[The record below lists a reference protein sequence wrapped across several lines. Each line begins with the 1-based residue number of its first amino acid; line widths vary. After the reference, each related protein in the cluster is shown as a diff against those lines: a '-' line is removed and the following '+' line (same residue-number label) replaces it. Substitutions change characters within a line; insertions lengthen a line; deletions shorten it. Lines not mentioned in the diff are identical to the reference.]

1 MKILSDDQ
9 LVLSFVEENNYSD
22 AAARLSEIQKEQWPM
37 LSVGFKSLETVKS
50 KSFQFDGYKIKA
62 QFNAGRMTST
72 SAKVDPKSISER
84 KCFLCEENLP
94 AEQKG
99 ILYNDNYVI
108 LCNPFPIFPTHFTL
122 THKEHTQQ
130 RIIDTFSDMLDLS
143 KDLSKHYSVIYN
155 GPRCGASAPDHLHFQ
170 AGNKFFMPIDDEFH
184 QIKNEYGKVIF
195 EDDDLSFYAIDD
207 GLRKFVS
214 IESLD
219 KELVTNT
226 FNKFYKTYSKLMNE
240 EQEPMI
246 NLISF
251 YEEEYGWRIIIF
263 LRAKHRPA
271 VFFTEDES
279 KMLVSPAAIDL
290 GGVCV
295 FPREDDFNRITKEM
309 IAEIFKEVFLDEKKL
324 DSLVRKLSSV

>member
-9 LVLSFVEENNYSD
+9 FVLSFVKENNYSD

-37 LSVGFKSLETVKS
+37 LNAGFKSLKTVKS

-84 KCFLCEENLP
+84 KCFLCVENLP

-99 ILYNDNYVI
+99 ILYNDNYII

-122 THKEHTQQ
+122 THKEHTPQ
-130 RIIDTFSDMLDLS
+130 RIFDTFSDMLDLS

-184 QIKNEYGKVIF
+184 QIKNEYGKVIY

-219 KELVTNT
+219 KELVVNT
-226 FNKFYKTYSKLMNE
+226 FNKFYKTYSELMNE
-240 EQEPMI
+240 EEEPMI

-251 YEEEYGWRIIIF
+251 YEEEYGWRVIIF

-271 VFFTEDES
+271 VFFAEDES

-295 FPREDDFNRITKEM
+295 FPREEDFNRITKEM
-309 IAEIFKEVFLDEKKL
+309 IADIFKEVFIDAEKL
-324 DSLVRKLSSV
+324 DLLNMFLI